1 MGIVF
6 GWVEWEG
13 GEIGI
18 MVRLGGVMD
27 FGVGVWMN
35 QLCEISKYSDNL
47 LILTTPSE
55 HSDNKQITLLFY
67 PEKQI
72 FYRA

>member
-27 FGVGVWMN
+27 FGVGIHFETVKELEGKSRGGFGSTGRN
-35 QLCEISKYSDNL
+35 
-47 LILTTPSE
+47 
-55 HSDNKQITLLFY
+55 
-67 PEKQI
+67 
-72 FYRA
+72 

>member
-27 FGVGVWMN
+27 FGVGAWMN
-35 QLCEISKYSDNL
+35 QLCEISKHSDNL
-47 LILTTPSE
+47 LILTTPV
-55 HSDNKQITLLFY
+55 
-67 PEKQI
+67 
-72 FYRA
+72 